1 MDHGT
6 KRRFVKGEQVT
17 VTVERILPFGV
28 FVRLED
34 GREGY
39 IRRREL
45 SLAGDVDPQGIVSP
59 GQQTEAVILELEE
72 PTRSMELSHRATLPD
87 PWQEFIGKFRQGDVV
102 RARVKSL
109 VSTGAFAQI
118 LPGVDGFIP
127 TQEMAP
133 WTVENPEEVVW
144 VGDDVEAVITWLES
158 TRQRVRL
165 SIRRR
170 LEQLSHEEAIMEQ
183 LYQTPRMQIAG
194 EDRLEERAPD
204 LEEYSNGIEL
214 AGPVLVVDDHDVVR
228 EPLVNWLTRQGCP
241 AHGVKTAAEA
251 IERCRE
257 QEYGL
262 ALVDLDLPEIDGL
275 SLIRRLRSDG
285 HSTSVVVMS
294 SPEWLEEYL
303 AQIQALQVVEV
314 FPKPLDLD
322 DVRQLLLQ
330 LARGEKPR
338 LQTEPVASSSAS
350 ELRQSQELAIVMRSS
365 QPLVKRFQHGLE
377 QLVKATRAQKGIVFH
392 LDPIS
397 QTVSI
402 VAQAGKTQLSSDKIY
417 YLVDS
422 PVKDVIQEREAVWE
436 NRVSQGH
443 AARFRKLLDLLPF
456 ESCIGIPIEAS
467 GRVEYA
473 LFLFHRRSGV
483 FSRDRLRDA
492 WAMAILFAVALENQA
507 LDERIQAMSRVFLS
521 GQLAAGFGH
530 EVYNKLSGLELQSHN
545 IRSDFE
551 RLGREYPP
559 VGDIFDF
566 LEVQRALD
574 KAVEI
579 TLDLKRTVMDFRRLM
594 ETKEEKAVDVNQAV
608 RQAEALVRPLAR
620 RAKVDIRLFLD
631 QGLPPVIGSN
641 IGLQQV
647 FLNLMLNAV
656 QQMERQPDG
665 RRALEIATVHEA
677 RDGTRLV
684 KVRFSDSGPGIH
696 RQLWD
701 KIFALGFTTRPGGSG
716 LGLYIAKSLVESI
729 GGRISVEES
738 LVPLGTTFLVELPA
752 VE

>member
-1 MDHGT
+1 MDHRT
-6 KRRFVKGEQVT
+6 ERELAKGEQVT
-17 VTVERILPFGV
+17 VTVERVLPFGV
-28 FVRLED
+28 FVSLED

-45 SLAGDVDPQGIVSP
+45 SLEGDFAPQEMVSP
-59 GQQTEAVILELEE
+59 GEQIEAVILELAE
-72 PTRSMELSHRATLPD
+72 PGRSIELSHRASLPD
-87 PWQEFIGKFRQGDVV
+87 PWQEFAGKFRPGDIVK
-102 RARVKSL
+102 ARIKDL
-109 VSTGAFAQI
+109 VPSGVFAQI
-118 LPGVDGFIP
+118 LPGVDGYIP
-127 TQEMAP
+127 TEELAP
-133 WTVENPEEVVW
+133 WAVVNPEEVVW
-144 VGDDVEAVITWLES
+144 VGDDTEAVITWLDP

-170 LEQLSHEEAIMEQ
+170 FKQLSRVEVVMEQ
-183 LYQTPRMQIAG
+183 LHQKSRAQITV
-194 EDRLEERAPD
+194 EDRLEEQTPD
-204 LEEYSNGIEL
+204 LEEYLGGIEQ
-214 AGPVLVVDDHDVVR
+214 AGPVLVVDDHDAVK

-241 AHGVKTAAEA
+241 ADGVKTAAEA

-285 HSTSVVVMS
+285 HSTSVAVMS

-467 GRVEYA
+467 GQVEYA

-507 LDERIQAMSRVFLS
+507 LDERVQAMSRIFLS
-521 GQLAAGFGH
+521 GRLAAGFGH
-530 EVYNKLSGLELQSHN
+530 EVYNKLSGLELQSRN

-551 RLGREYPP
+551 RLGREHPP
-559 VGDIFDF
+559 AGDIFDF